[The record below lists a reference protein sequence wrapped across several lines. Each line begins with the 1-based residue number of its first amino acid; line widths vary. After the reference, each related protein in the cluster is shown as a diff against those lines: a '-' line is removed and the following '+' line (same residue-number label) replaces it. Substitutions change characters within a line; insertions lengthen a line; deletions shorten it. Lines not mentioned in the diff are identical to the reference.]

1 MFKHF
6 KNEVENQFSKN
17 IKVIR
22 SDRHGKYD
30 SPFNEFCSEHGLI
43 HQTKALYTPQKMIL
57 LNVRT
62 KHWKK

>member
-1 MFKHF
+1 MIKNF

-22 SDRHGKYD
+22 SDRRGKYG
-30 SPFNEFCSEHGLI
+30 SPFNEFCFEHGLI

>member
-6 KNEVENQFSKN
+6 KNEVENQFNKN

-30 SPFNEFCSEHGLI
+30 SPFNEFCSELGLI